1 MDAQDR
7 LIVAIDESDPV
18 QARQLIDTLSG
29 QVTWFKIGMTLY
41 FRVGPA
47 FVRQLVDDGLNVFLD
62 LKCHD
67 IPHQVEG
74 AVGALA
80 QLGVGLVTV
89 HTGGGPAMLTA
100 AARAADGTA
109 TTVLGVTVLTSLDE
123 DQLEVVGMRGEPAAL
138 VAQRA
143 RVAVECGLG
152 GVVASPLEASA
163 IASLSPTGFE
173 IVTPGIRPVGAAV
186 QDQRRVST
194 PADAIGAGATRLVV
208 GRPITQAADPVTA
221 AAAVLATIRSST

>member
-1 MDAQDR
+1 MDAQQR
-7 LIVAIDESDPV
+7 LIVAIDEQDPTR
-18 QARQLIDTLSG
+18 ARELIDRLKG
-29 QVTWFKIGMTLY
+29 PVTWFKVGMTLY

-47 FVRQLVDDGLNVFLD
+47 FVRELVADGLQVFLD

-80 QLGVGLVTV
+80 ELGVGLVTV
-89 HTGGGPAMLTA
+89 HTGGGPAMLEA
-100 AARAADGTA
+100 AARAVEGTE

-123 DQLEVVGMRGEPAAL
+123 AQLEAVGARPDPAAL

-143 RVAVECGLG
+143 RLAAECGLG
-152 GVVASPLEASA
+152 GVVASPLEAAA
-163 IASLSPTGFE
+163 IAALCPSGFE
-173 IVTPGIRPVGAAV
+173 IVTPGIRPAGTAA

-194 PADAIGAGATRLVV
+194 PADAIAAGATRLVL
-208 GRPITQAADPVTA
+208 GRPITQAADPAVA
-221 AAAVLATIRSST
+221 AASVLSAIRSVT